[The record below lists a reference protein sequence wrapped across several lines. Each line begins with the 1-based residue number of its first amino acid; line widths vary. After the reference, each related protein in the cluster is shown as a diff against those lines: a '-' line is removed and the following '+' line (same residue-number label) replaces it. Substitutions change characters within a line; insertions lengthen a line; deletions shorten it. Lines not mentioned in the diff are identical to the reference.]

1 VRILILTQHF
11 VPELTAGRF
20 RIEAFAEA
28 LGRRGHDV
36 HVICPVPNHP
46 QGVVYEGYRDRLILR
61 RRMGGS
67 RVTYLRVVVARE
79 KTFWGRLGYYGSYA
93 VLGSALGTCM
103 RRPDVILASSPPLS
117 VPAAGALLAVRHR
130 VPLVLDIRDLWPESA
145 VTLGELRPG
154 AVLTGAERL
163 ERWVYAR
170 ASCIVTANDAFQGR
184 IETRAPSGKR
194 IEVIPNG
201 TTREWLS
208 IGESEVTR
216 PSVGLPNDR
225 FVWAYAGN
233 IGLAHGLEFAADAA
247 RLLGDGYLLL
257 VIGEGPRRAELER
270 RAAQAG
276 SSTVELRGLMS
287 PPQAAAHLRAGD
299 AVLVS
304 ERQDA
309 TVSAKLYDACAVGRP
324 VVAACRG
331 ALRRLV
337 EREEIALAVPHGD
350 PSALAEAVRRLRSDP
365 ALRRRLSDRAQAF
378 ARLHRRE
385 YQAEQLAELLE
396 SVAAG

>member
-1 VRILILTQHF
+1 MRILILTQHF

-20 RIEAFAEA
+20 RLEAFAEA
-28 LGRRGHDV
+28 LGRRGHEV

-46 QGVVYEGYRDRLILR
+46 RGVVHEGYRGRLVLR
-61 RRMGGS
+61 RRVGGS
-67 RVTYLRVVVARE
+67 RVTYLRVVVAQE
-79 KTFWGRLGYYGSYA
+79 KNFWTRLGYYASYA
-93 VLGSALGTCM
+93 ALGSAVGACA

-117 VPAAGALLAVRHR
+117 VAAAGALLAARHR
-130 VPLVLDIRDLWPESA
+130 APLVLDIRDLWPESA
-145 VTLGELRPG
+145 VTLGELGPG

-170 ASCIVTANDAFQGR
+170 AACIVTANGAFRRR
-184 IETRAPSGKR
+184 IETRAPSGQR

-201 TTREWLS
+201 TTREWLR

-216 PSVGLPNDR
+216 ASVGLPSDR

-233 IGLAHGLEFAADAA
+233 IGLAHGLELAADAA

-257 VIGEGPRRAELER
+257 VIGDGPRRAELER
-270 RAAQAG
+270 RAAQSG
-276 SSTVELRGLMS
+276 SSTVDLRGLMS
-287 PPQAAAHLRAGD
+287 AHQAAAHLRAAD
-299 AVLVS
+299 VILVS

-331 ALRRLV
+331 ALMRLV
-337 EREEIALAVPHGD
+337 EKEEIALAVPHGD
-350 PSALAEAVRRLRSDP
+350 
-365 ALRRRLSDRAQAF
+365 
-378 ARLHRRE
+378 
-385 YQAEQLAELLE
+385 
-396 SVAAG
+396 AAGAGRCGSAPTIGPGLAKPVERSGASVREAAPA